1 MALELTGLTRE
12 EQQRYSRHLMLPEIG
27 NEGQQR
33 IKAARVL
40 LVGAGGLGSP
50 LALYLAA
57 AGIGT
62 LGIVDDDNVDAT
74 NLQRQVLHDSSRIGT
89 PKVESGRDR
98 LTQLNPYVEVVPY
111 DVRLTPDN
119 VESMVKD
126 YDLVADGSDN
136 FPTRYLVNDAC
147 VALGK
152 VNVYGS
158 VYRFDG
164 QASVFDA
171 RSGPCYRCLFP
182 HAPPP
187 GAAPSCAD
195 AGVLGVLPGIIGL
208 IQATEVLKLIAG
220 VGEPLIGRLL
230 LFDALE
236 MRFRELKLAK
246 DPDCPACGSRA
257 GHESLTGDY
266 GAAACFEISAAALK
280 ESMVRGDRFELL
292 DVREPAER
300 DIAKLANTREI
311 PLGELESR
319 MGELAS
325 GVPIVVYCYSG
336 ARSAFAAQQLRAAG
350 FADVKNLSGGILA
363 WIDNVDPA
371 LTRY

>member
-27 NEGQQR
+27 SEGQQR

-57 AGIGT
+57 AGVGT
-62 LGIVDDDNVDAT
+62 LGIVDDDNVEAT

-89 PKVESGRDR
+89 PKVESGRLR

-111 DVRLTPDN
+111 GVRLAPDN
-119 VESMVKD
+119 VESIVKE

-147 VALGK
+147 VALEK

-195 AGVLGVLPGIIGL
+195 AGVLGVLPGIVGL
-208 IQATEVLKLIAG
+208 IQATEVLKLIARI
-220 VGEPLIGRLL
+220 GEPLIGRLL
-230 LFDALE
+230 MFDALE

-246 DPDCPACGSRA
+246 DPDCPACGSVVGR
-257 GHESLTGDY
+257 ESLSDDY
-266 GAAACFEISAAALK
+266 GAAACFEITAAALK
-280 ESMVRGDRFELL
+280 ESIARGDRFELL

-319 MGELAS
+319 MDELS
-325 GVPIVVYCYSG
+325 SDVPIVVYCYSG

>member
-27 NEGQQR
+27 SEGQQR

-57 AGIGT
+57 AGVGT
-62 LGIVDDDNVDAT
+62 LGIVDDDNVEAT

-89 PKVESGRDR
+89 PKVESGRLR

-111 DVRLTPDN
+111 GVRLAPDN
-119 VESMVKD
+119 VESIVKE

-147 VALGK
+147 VALEK

-195 AGVLGVLPGIIGL
+195 AGVLGVLPGIVGL
-208 IQATEVLKLIAG
+208 IQATEVLKLIARI
-220 VGEPLIGRLL
+220 GEPLIGRLL
-230 LFDALE
+230 MFDALE

-246 DPDCPACGSRA
+246 DPDCPACGSQVGR
-257 GHESLTGDY
+257 ESLSDDY
-266 GAAACFEISAAALK
+266 GAAACFEITAAALK
-280 ESMVRGDRFELL
+280 ESIARGDRFELL

-319 MGELAS
+319 MDELS
-325 GVPIVVYCYSG
+325 SDVPIVVYCYSG